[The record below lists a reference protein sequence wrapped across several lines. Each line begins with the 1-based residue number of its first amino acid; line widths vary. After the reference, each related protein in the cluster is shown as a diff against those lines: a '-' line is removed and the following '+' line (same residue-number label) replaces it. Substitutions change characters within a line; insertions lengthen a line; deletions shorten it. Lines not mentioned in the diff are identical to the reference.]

1 MKFVKIFSLSML
13 TLFAAF
19 QMASAKTAA
28 TSSLATVVRKA
39 KPMKVTTAPANANV
53 LKPVTITAKRTK
65 VKKAKTK
72 HAGASQKAAKT
83 SNKPSTEQK
92 HPVLTDPK
100 GHVMH
105 QGLAPKD
112 ASKAKPKPE
121 IH

>member
-1 MKFVKIFSLSML
+1 MKFLKIFSLSML
-13 TLFAAF
+13 TLFVASQFAA
-19 QMASAKTAA
+19 AKTAP
-28 TSSLATVVRKA
+28 TSPSAAVVRKA
-39 KPMKVTTAPANANV
+39 KPMKVAAAPANANV

-72 HAGASQKAAKT
+72 HAGAGEKATKVT
-83 SNKPSTEQK
+83 HKPSTEQNR
-92 HPVLTDPK
+92 PVVKDPK

>member
-1 MKFVKIFSLSML
+1 MKFMKIFSLSML

-19 QMASAKTAA
+19 QMASAKTTGTSPSAA
-28 TSSLATVVRKA
+28 VVRKA
-39 KPMKVTTAPANANV
+39 KPMKTTSATANANV
-53 LKPVTITAKRTK
+53 LKPVTITAKKTK
-65 VKKAKTK
+65 VKRAKTK
-72 HAGASQKAAKT
+72 HAGASEKAAKT
-83 SNKPSTEQK
+83 SKKPSTEQK
-92 HPVLTDPK
+92 SPVLTDPK

>member
-1 MKFVKIFSLSML
+1 MKFMKIFSLSML
-13 TLFAAF
+13 SLFATF
-19 QMASAKTAA
+19 QFASAKTPA
-28 TSSLATVVRKA
+28 TSPLAAVVRKA
-39 KPMKVTTAPANANV
+39 KPMKVATAPANANV

-72 HAGASQKAAKT
+72 HAGAGEKAAKMT
-83 SNKPSTEQK
+83 HKPATEQNR
-92 HPVLTDPK
+92 PVVKDPK

-112 ASKAKPKPE
+112 ASKTKPKPE

>member
-1 MKFVKIFSLSML
+1 MKFMKIFSLSLL

-28 TSSLATVVRKA
+28 TSPSAAVVRKA
-39 KPMKVTTAPANANV
+39 KPMKVANASANANV
-53 LKPVTITAKRTK
+53 LKPVTITAKRNK

-72 HAGASQKAAKT
+72 HAGAGEKAAKT
-83 SNKPSTEQK
+83 TLKPSTEQNR
-92 HPVLTDPK
+92 PVLKDPK

-112 ASKAKPKPE
+112 ASKAKPKPD